1 MHVADPKANPPS
13 AELDPKLVQAK
24 LAIASDVDADADDR
38 ENEPSANA
46 AADDGGDGDA
56 GEGENLTAAQKKRRR
71 KKKAAGA
78 SASNAPTA
86 SKKEEPLPPGTKQT
100 EPPSIPVRRFF
111 LDGHYPEGE
120 LQDYRDEYAAICMRL

>member
-24 LAIASDVDADADDR
+24 LAIAEDADADADDR

-46 AADDGGDGDA
+46 AADDGGDA

-78 SASNAPTA
+78 SASNAP
-86 SKKEEPLPPGTKQT
+86 SKKEEPLPPGTRQT

-111 LDGHYPEGE
+111 PDGHYPEGE
-120 LQDYRDEYAAICMRL
+120 LQDYRDEYAEISICLISY